1 MLTARAITR
10 SRAARGFAQRQ
21 LAERVTAL
29 GRPMTITMLSRI
41 ERRQRRC
48 DLVDLVDL
56 VSIATALDVS
66 PLVLLAETSWR
77 SLHSAPGWANTPA
90 AATYFTSPVPK

>member
-1 MLTARAITR
+1 MPESPLGIGPAGVLTARAITR
-10 SRAARGFAQRQ
+10 FRVARAFAQRR

-48 DLVDLVDL
+48 DVDDLVA
-56 VSIATALDVS
+56 IATALDVS
-66 PLVLLAETSWR
+66 PLALLAETS
-77 SLHSAPGWANTPA
+77 
-90 AATYFTSPVPK
+90 

>member
-1 MLTARAITR
+1 MRSYNRRMPEIPLGIGPAGVLTAQAVTR

-41 ERRQRRC
+41 ERAQRRC
-48 DLVDLVDL
+48 DVDDL
-56 VSIATALDVS
+56 LTLAQALRVPTRALLQDSATC
-66 PLVLLAETSWR
+66 
-77 SLHSAPGWANTPA
+77 
-90 AATYFTSPVPK
+90 

>member
-1 MLTARAITR
+1 MPESPLGIGPAGVLTARAITR

-21 LAERVTAL
+21 LAERVAAL

-48 DLVDLVDL
+48 DVDDLVA
-56 VSIATALDVS
+56 IAAALDVS
-66 PLVLLAETSWR
+66 PLALLAETS
-77 SLHSAPGWANTPA
+77 
-90 AATYFTSPVPK
+90 